1 MLEWDEFLRCCKE
14 LEAVSTTLD
23 DGWHYVVAKEGEPG
37 FTYLEKKCT
46 RSHRSSPGHIS
57 SWSGEVATPGLQAG
71 EEWVEGTEEGPADRG
86 CAETGSGAEILHC
99 VYHVLYSSSY
109 RVPVLYFNVWRQN
122 GSLLPLSDIWSLMPD
137 CLQEQLLQLRWTT
150 VTQQE
155 HPIQGTPYFQLHPCK
170 TAHFMEQTLPKD
182 TKHAN
187 YLVTW
192 LSTIAPVVG
201 LEMPIQYSAIAGLAA
216 TGRDINRT

>member
-14 LEAVSTTLD
+14 LEAASTTLD
-23 DGWHYVVAKEGEPG
+23 DGWHCVVAKEGDPG

-46 RSHRSSPGHIS
+46 LLHRPSPGRIS
-57 SWSGEVATPGLQAG
+57 SWSGEVLASGLEAG
-71 EEWVEGTEEGPADRG
+71 KEWDEGVEEGPADPG
-86 CAETGSGAEILHC
+86 CAETGSNAEILHC
-99 VYHVLYSSSY
+99 VYHILYSSSY

-122 GSLLPLSDIWSLMPD
+122 GSLLPLSDVWSLMPD
-137 CLQEQLLQLRWTT
+137 CLQEQLQQLRWTT

-182 TKHAN
+182 TKHTN
-187 YLVTW
+187 YLITW

-201 LEMPIQYSAIAGLAA
+201 LEVPVKYCTIAGLTAA
-216 TGRDINRT
+216 GHDVDRT